1 MVLLGSV
8 TFIAAS
14 ESPPVRSTQK
24 AGAAT
29 SHTTGHLNKPGAAM
43 GTSSTTTTASR
54 STTTTT
60 SSGQQKPVT
69 SPGSG
74 HAGPPHVMVVMME
87 NKNYS
92 EVIGQVDQPFTN
104 SLATHGGLAT
114 QSFSMVTGSLPNYL
128 ALVSGSTQNDTDNV
142 TPSQKAF
149 PNTPTLA
156 DQLTAAGFSAKAYA
170 EDFPADPT
178 NNSGL
183 YDVIHFPWPYFP
195 NTQISVADA
204 SSLLSDLNSAS
215 PPDFIWYT
223 PNLTDDEDAGT
234 VQQGD
239 AFLSSLIPQV
249 QATSWYKAGSQIIIE
264 WDESSNGTSGING
277 GTGGGWIPTI
287 VVSTSLTANPQQD
300 STPVDTVG
308 ILRSIED
315 TYGLPHLGGSA
326 ADGNIDALLTTT
338 TRATTTT
345 TRATR

>member
-1 MVLLGSV
+1 
-8 TFIAAS
+8 
-14 ESPPVRSTQK
+14 
-24 AGAAT
+24 
-29 SHTTGHLNKPGAAM
+29 
-43 GTSSTTTTASR
+43 
-54 STTTTT
+54 
-60 SSGQQKPVT
+60 
-69 SPGSG
+69 
-74 HAGPPHVMVVMME
+74 
-87 NKNYS
+87 
-92 EVIGQVDQPFTN
+92 
-104 SLATHGGLAT
+104 
-114 QSFSMVTGSLPNYL
+114 
-128 ALVSGSTQNDTDNV
+128 LVSGSTQDDTDNV

-156 DQLTAAGFSAKAYA
+156 DQLTSAGFSAKAYA

-204 SSLLSDLNSAS
+204 SSLVSDLNSAS

-223 PNLTDDEDAGT
+223 PNLTDDEDTGT